1 MRILIIM
8 GGFFPGKK
16 YGGPPVSVDNFCT
29 LMNEECFIVTTNHDL
44 YEKEIYKNISKG
56 WNEREN
62 SKVIYLADQDYNKEF
77 FERIIK
83 EVEPDLLY
91 LQGLFQSC
99 VLPCLQLARKRKLKV
114 LLAPRGELCKG
125 AMRFKWYKKV
135 PYIIALKAMGLTQ
148 NVFWQSTSEEETKAI
163 KRWMN
168 TTDDRIYE
176 LCNIPSCSRGRCL
189 QKEKN
194 VGEGKFIFLSRI
206 HPKKNLLKAIEF
218 FHGIK
223 GKAVFDIYGPIED
236 REYWEYC
243 ESEIKKLPQNI
254 KVEYKGMVAHEDV
267 HDTFSRYDAFLF
279 PTFSENYGHVIAESL
294 IAGTAVITSNQTPW
308 QDLEKSGI
316 GWDIPII
323 QEEEYIR
330 AINVIIESNQADM
343 ECIAEKATSYVNN
356 KFEYERLRK
365 LYQSALNEIV
375 RGR

>member
-1 MRILIIM
+1 M
-8 GGFFPGKK
+8 
-16 YGGPPVSVDNFCT
+16 
-29 LMNEECFIVTTNHDL
+29 
-44 YEKEIYKNISKG
+44 
-56 WNEREN
+56 
-62 SKVIYLADQDYNKEF
+62 
-77 FERIIK
+77 
-83 EVEPDLLY
+83 
-91 LQGLFQSC
+91 
-99 VLPCLQLARKRKLKV
+99 

-308 QDLEKSGI
+308 LDLEELGI
-316 GWDIPII
+316 GWVIPIM
-323 QEEEYIR
+323 QEEGYIR
-330 AINVIIESNQADM
+330 AINVIIASSQKDM

-375 RGR
+375 RRR